1 MYSTAPSTR
10 RLTPNSA
17 ATTRARGMPWRAAQ
31 RTAGATCSRSVSPGS
46 TRVVRAAGPAGIRPG
61 YAKRPLLTRK
71 VVYSHGS

>member
-17 ATTRARGMPWRAAQ
+17 ATTRCARDAVACGPAHGRCDVLAERVAA
-31 RTAGATCSRSVSPGS
+31 S
-46 TRVVRAAGPAGIRPG
+46 TRSWRGRGPPGIRAG